1 MLIVQSPGIQ
11 LFQDGQYRFT
21 YRSKAVFDEK
31 GEPCM
36 DLPGYDAV
44 RHQFAQ
50 LHIDDPRTGTD
61 NSAVQLAGAFNAAT
75 NGIDDAGFPFGAKHL
90 HGHYNAAIE
99 VFFYLS
105 LVHLIR
111 FRDKINHFPAK
122 VLLTAIPNN
131 FSVPDYQVG
140 YWMADIPLRICGL
153 IIHPQKMK
161 EMSQMVKGSGTG
173 SSTRQYPLYKLIT
186 IPQLLFWI
194 GIFLITHFFM
204 RGADHFLEMTPAAL
218 GKYFSLRWVLIA
230 HITGG
235 GGALIL
241 GPLQFWGRLRTRYVK
256 LHRWLGV
263 LYLLAIL
270 LSSVCALILSYTTA
284 YDVNWAYAFS
294 LQVWVSV
301 WIISTVIGYWAA
313 LRKKFVLHQEWMTRS
328 YIVTL
333 AFIVSG
339 LVLKFLLH
347 IGFGTF
353 EAISPSLFW
362 MGWSV
367 PLFVYQVILG
377 MRAKK

>member
-1 MLIVQSPGIQ
+1 
-11 LFQDGQYRFT
+11 
-21 YRSKAVFDEK
+21 
-31 GEPCM
+31 
-36 DLPGYDAV
+36 
-44 RHQFAQ
+44 
-50 LHIDDPRTGTD
+50 
-61 NSAVQLAGAFNAAT
+61 
-75 NGIDDAGFPFGAKHL
+75 
-90 HGHYNAAIE
+90 
-99 VFFYLS
+99 
-105 LVHLIR
+105 
-111 FRDKINHFPAK
+111 
-122 VLLTAIPNN
+122 
-131 FSVPDYQVG
+131 
-140 YWMADIPLRICGL
+140 
-153 IIHPQKMK
+153 
-161 EMSQMVKGSGTG
+161 MSQMIKGSGTG
-173 SSTRQYPLYKLIT
+173 SSTRQYPLSKLIT

-218 GKYFSLRWVLIA
+218 DKYFSLRWVLIA

-241 GPLQFWGRLRTRYVK
+241 GPLQFWGRLRTRYVN

-270 LSSVCALILSYTTA
+270 VSSVGALILSYTTA
-284 YDVNWAYAFS
+284 YEVNWAYAFS

-301 WIISTVIGYWAA
+301 WIISTVIAYWAA